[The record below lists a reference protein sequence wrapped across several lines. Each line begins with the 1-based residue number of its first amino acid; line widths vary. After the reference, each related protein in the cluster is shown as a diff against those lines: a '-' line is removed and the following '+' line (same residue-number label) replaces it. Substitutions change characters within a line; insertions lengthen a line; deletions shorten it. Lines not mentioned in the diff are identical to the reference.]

1 MPKKPAHD
9 PTYGYD
15 PETHTVLVDQHPAR
29 SVFAATSIG
38 PTRVLKLAPP

>member
-15 PETHTVLVDQHPAR
+15 PETTTV
-29 SVFAATSIG
+29 
-38 PTRVLKLAPP
+38 RVAGASAGRR